1 MSELALQC
9 GENLSL
15 ENMIKM
21 TVVNADDG
29 TPYVDCDNKNESLD
43 SLLKRMI
50 VELPDGSLA
59 LQVSLI

>member
-15 ENMIKM
+15 ETMIKM